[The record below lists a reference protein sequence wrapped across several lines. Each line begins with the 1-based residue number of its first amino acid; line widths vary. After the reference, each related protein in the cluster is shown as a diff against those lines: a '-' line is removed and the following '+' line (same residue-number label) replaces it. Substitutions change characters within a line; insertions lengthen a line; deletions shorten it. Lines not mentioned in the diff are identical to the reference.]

1 MAKQYSAIG
10 EALQTIGDDVPFFA
24 SIPAESGR
32 PKRLPGPL
40 EGKLWDKP
48 SLLSAIR
55 EKQIEADDLF
65 LRPVINGK
73 AQSTQIRVSLDFNQQ
88 SISVGSPGAIN
99 TQENVQSLPSGQV
112 PAGSYVQDSV
122 METVSEAWKD
132 DKQLIRELLD
142 KNEALRED
150 NLKLACENVRLQC
163 ENKALKEAPPPSGP
177 PTLEQNLSTAL
188 VPLLM
193 GVVQK
198 KMDKLE

>member
-55 EKQIEADDLF
+55 DKQIEADDLF

-99 TQENVQSLPSGQV
+99 AQESVQSLPSGQV

-122 METVSEAWKD
+122 METLSEAWKGD
-132 DKQLIRELLD
+132 RERIKDLEEEIRD
-142 KNEALRED
+142 LRND
-150 NLKLACENVRLQC
+150 NIKLACENVRLQC

-198 KMDKLE
+198 KMDQIG